1 MESEDEDYEFDV
13 DPAAPFEHDRT
24 VGYRTNRTTSP
35 PSSELGDASDN
46 PIEQPLTPPLFQAMD
61 IPSVRRPP
69 VSVMVPA
76 DRVST
81 HDFPFAESLS
91 AVLERE
97 KYHNCFNRIDE
108 IQCL

>member
-13 DPAAPFEHDRT
+13 DPAVPFEHDRT

-35 PSSELGDASDN
+35 PSSELGDDSDN
-46 PIEQPLTPPLFQAMD
+46 PIEQPLSPPLFQAMD

-81 HDFPFAESLS
+81 FPSEPYPRRVSLDS
-91 AVLERE
+91 RKGEVSQGYPTSNHE
-97 KYHNCFNRIDE
+97 
-108 IQCL
+108 